1 MMKKFT
7 LSLLA
12 LFVATAMQAETAL
25 FVHQKT
31 GDVIEISF
39 AEKPVVTYQDGYVV
53 VSAAE
58 ASVMCPL
65 AGLQKF
71 TFGEVEENVT
81 RVVAPE
87 TATPQPTMIYSI
99 DGKLMR
105 TYQPGEGRATSASLD
120 GLPAGTY
127 VIKNGKTSFKML
139 KN

>member
-25 FVHQKT
+25 FVHQKA

-71 TFGEVEENVT
+71 TFGEVDENVT

-87 TATPQPTMIYSI
+87 TAIPQPTMIYSI
-99 DGKLMR
+99 DGKLVR